1 MGELHASLDLAGW
14 EQHHVRLKVKR
25 RGEEPHGQV
34 YAEEQMEEVGA
45 LTLSGQALQK
55 EGEFKEGWGKKKFS
69 FQCVRSNIIE
79 QG

>member
-1 MGELHASLDLAGW
+1 MDLAGW
-14 EQHHVRLKVKR
+14 EQHHVRLKVKG

-55 EGEFKEGWGKKKFS
+55 EREFKEGWVKKKKFS